1 MYFYSIPN
9 STLKFLYSYNICST
23 TFHSDIPIDNL
34 SPFLEKKT
42 KGKYSSKNPP
52 LNNQDD
58 YVLIYK
64 GPGAIGDS
72 VREISFYKSKN
83 SYKLI
88 IQDVGKFLINKNSED
103 IEIYLLESEIS
114 LKDKLIIESLLG
126 PVIIFCL
133 ALYGISCFHASAVEY
148 KNQAILFLGKS
159 GSGKST
165 LADYL
170 VKNSDGKIKRIA
182 DDIVPITFIDNLLF
196 ALPRF
201 PQLKLPNKQQ
211 YHLSKPSKVN
221 ISAIYLL
228 KKDNR
233 KKSVDTHDF
242 EPYQRILSLIS
253 NTVASR
259 LFDKEL
265 NQQHLEFCNQISSL
279 IPINI
284 ISYPHKLDILPE
296 VKNRISEDISNFD

>member
-1 MYFYSIPN
+1 MI
-9 STLKFLYSYNICST
+9 K
-23 TFHSDIPIDNL
+23 SD
-34 SPFLEKKT
+34 
-42 KGKYSSKNPP
+42 
-52 LNNQDD
+52 
-58 YVLIYK
+58 
-64 GPGAIGDS
+64 
-72 VREISFYKSKN
+72 
-83 SYKLI
+83 
-88 IQDVGKFLINKNSED
+88 SEE
-103 IEIYLLESEIS
+103 IEIFLLDSELSI
-114 LKDKLIIESLLG
+114 KDNLIIESLLG

-133 ALYGISCFHASAVEY
+133 ALDGIFCFHSSAVEY

-170 VKNSDGKIKRIA
+170 VKNSGGKFKRIA

-201 PQLKLPNKQQ
+201 PQLKLPIKQH
-211 YHLSKPSKVN
+211 YRLSKPSKVN

-233 KKSVDTHDF
+233 KKSVDTHDL

-259 LFDKEL
+259 LFDRGL
-265 NQQHLEFCNQISSL
+265 NKNHLEFCSKVVSS
-279 IPINI
+279 IPVKKIAFK
-284 ISYPHKLDILPE
+284 HDKKCLPE
-296 VKNRISEDISNFD
+296 LCKSILDDIKARIDF